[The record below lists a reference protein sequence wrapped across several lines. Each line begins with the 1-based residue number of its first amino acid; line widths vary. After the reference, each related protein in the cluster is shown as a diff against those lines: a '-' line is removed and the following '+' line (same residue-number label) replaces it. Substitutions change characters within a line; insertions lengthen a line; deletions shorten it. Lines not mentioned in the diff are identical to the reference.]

1 MRVTESSASLS
12 RGDGGSTERAWV
24 LDAGRGPQWACLQ
37 WLTRVHVLDNDFC
50 MSQKN
55 GFCSSVF
62 SEKKQRMQLSP
73 QTAAARRLGRACSAD
88 RRRITDDGSDAPVL
102 GGEDGYVSDPHNR
115 SQTHARPRRR
125 RAATEVG
132 WSLTCPASPPCT
144 GHTCGLWP
152 RLSTHSSAAERSM
165 N

>member
-1 MRVTESSASLS
+1 MMRVTESSASLS

-102 GGEDGYVSDPHNR
+102 GGEDGHVSDPPTEAKRTHGQGVAAQRRKSGGR
-115 SQTHARPRRR
+115 SRVLLLHPARGTP
-125 RAATEVG
+125 VG
-132 WSLTCPASPPCT
+132 
-144 GHTCGLWP
+144 CGLDCRHIALQP
-152 RLSTHSSAAERSM
+152 NAR
-165 N
+165 